1 MFIEKKE
8 NINNKLQF
16 IIRFIKR
23 TSLYEYFIKYGQDP
37 EFSNL
42 LIGSGG
48 SGGGYGLDNGI
59 GFFGS
64 IGIDRAFITVVP

>member
-1 MFIEKKE
+1 MLSMDK
-8 NINNKLQF
+8 NY
-16 IIRFIKR
+16 
-23 TSLYEYFIKYGQDP
+23 YEYFIKYGQDP

>member
-1 MFIEKKE
+1 MIVHMLSMDK
-8 NINNKLQF
+8 NY
-16 IIRFIKR
+16 
-23 TSLYEYFIKYGQDP
+23 YEYFIKYGQDP

-64 IGIDRAFITVVP
+64 RHRPCVYHGGALNRIRISL